1 MHHHFS
7 ACSGLPVIGLWPQ
20 PVTRSIA
27 ESTSVKMNSGYK
39 LRHRQL
45 LPQRRKRSRP
55 EAKSAQVF
63 LIECKYVTEIPEYS
77 TAART
82 SRAKKKTIASIIEK
96 EEGHMLNIKY
106 FLFNPIYKIQVSKDK
121 ALGDL
126 FVRIPY

>member
-7 ACSGLPVIGLWPQ
+7 ACAGLPVIGLWPQ
-20 PVTRSIA
+20 PVIRSTA
-27 ESTSVKMNSGYK
+27 ESTSVKMNSGYNP
-39 LRHRQL
+39 RHRQL
-45 LPQRRKRSRP
+45 FPQRRKRSRP

-63 LIECKYVTEIPEYS
+63 LIECKYVTEIPKYS

-106 FLFNPIYKIQVSKDK
+106 FFFNPIYKIQVSKDK

>member
-1 MHHHFS
+1 
-7 ACSGLPVIGLWPQ
+7 LPVIGLWPQ
-20 PVTRSIA
+20 PVIRSIA
-27 ESTSVKMNSGYK
+27 ESTSVKRNSGYNP
-39 LRHRQL
+39 RHRQL
-45 LPQRRKRSRP
+45 FPQRRRRSRP

-63 LIECKYVTEIPEYS
+63 LIECKYETEIPKYS